1 MADEQSTFQSEAVEL
16 SELERITQRLNTFTV
31 GLKPANAEQVNQ
43 IMQKGLSAG
52 NFKLDELDALVQ
64 IREQVNAG
72 IIDYNTQVQVA
83 TKRIQELEQEE
94 LQKQKDLLAQ
104 TLVEKDNLVTEERK
118 LKKLAQQELKIV
130 AEQNKILQAQL
141 EALSNVQNNVTSKPI
156 QDLLDESRASAE
168 MNASDRPK
176 SKAWDMVR
184 QARPDEE
191 PFVGE
196 VKEQVAEAKKAF
208 KDFEEESV
216 IITPNADTEFTPQGD
231 TLDSFYDEV
240 ERVNEVAEADELLA
254 DEPHPSNDELM
265 GEPDVDVEVGFAD
278 DFDEDENFEDSADFY
293 NGVSPEEALED
304 VNEKF
309 EDTLESLEDSE
320 TVPSTGQVTSKPVIS
335 GGNAPNIQAQVSE
348 PENIVA
354 PVEEEKKTIPTFDTE
369 EELIASVNAKVNII
383 EDEAEEEYE
392 EITIPSRSELENIS
406 KAEVQAEG
414 DKLGFE
420 LSGSKEEMVDQFE
433 EQTEAFIASLQEDG
447 DFISASETEETRS
460 DEEKKDGNDDV
471 RDGGYF

>member
-1 MADEQSTFQSEAVEL
+1 MAEQTPTFASETVEPT
-16 SELERITQRLNTFTV
+16 ELERITNRLNTFTV

-43 IMQKGLSAG
+43 IMQKGLQAG

-64 IREQVNAG
+64 IREQINTG

-83 TKRIQELEQEE
+83 TKRIQELEIEE
-94 LQKQKDLLAQ
+94 AQRQKDLVASTLA
-104 TLVEKDNLVTEERK
+104 ERD
-118 LKKLAQQELKIV
+118 LLIDAERRSKKLAEQELRV
-130 AEQNKILQAQL
+130 AEEENKILKAQL

-168 MNASDRPK
+168 MAASPKTK
-176 SKAWDMVR
+176 SKAWEMVR
-184 QARPDEE
+184 QARPDEITE
-191 PFVGE
+191 DE
-196 VKEQVAEAKKAF
+196 ELAEKLDETKKAF
-208 KDFEEESV
+208 KDFESETQVVSTPALQDNV
-216 IITPNADTEFTPQGD
+216 QFRPHGITTE
-231 TLDSFYDEV
+231 SFYDEV
-240 ERVNEVAEADELLA
+240 EKVNEVAEADELFA
-254 DEPHPSNDELM
+254 KEE
-265 GEPDVDVEVGFAD
+265 ETVGFD
-278 DFDEDENFEDSADFY
+278 DESFDEDADFVDDEMFY

-320 TVPSTGQVTSKPVIS
+320 PVPSTGQVTSKPVIS

-369 EELIASVNAKVNII
+369 EELLASVNAKVNII

-392 EITIPSRSELENIS
+392 EITIPSRSELENSS
-406 KAEVQAEG
+406 KAEVQEEG

-420 LSGSKEEMVDQFE
+420 LSGTKEEMIDQFE
-433 EQTEAFIASLQEDG
+433 EQTESFIASLQEDG
-447 DFISASETEETRS
+447 DFISASETDNTRS
-460 DEEKKDGNDDV
+460 DEEKKDGDDDV

>member
-1 MADEQSTFQSEAVEL
+1 MAEQTPTFASETVEPT
-16 SELERITQRLNTFTV
+16 ELERITNRLNTFTV

-43 IMQKGLSAG
+43 IMQKGLQAG

-64 IREQVNAG
+64 IREQINSG

-83 TKRIQELEQEE
+83 TKRIQELEIEE
-94 LQKQKDLLAQ
+94 AQRQKDLVASTLA
-104 TLVEKDNLVTEERK
+104 ERD
-118 LKKLAQQELKIV
+118 LLIDAERRSKKLAEQELRV
-130 AEQNKILQAQL
+130 AEEENKILKAQL

-168 MNASDRPK
+168 MLASPKTK
-176 SKAWDMVR
+176 SKAWEMVR
-184 QARPDEE
+184 QARPDEITE
-191 PFVGE
+191 DE
-196 VKEQVAEAKKAF
+196 ELAEKLDETKKAF
-208 KDFEEESV
+208 KDFEEETKV
-216 IITPNADTEFTPQGD
+216 IPTPALQDEVTFRPHGITTE
-231 TLDSFYDEV
+231 SFYDEV
-240 ERVNEVAEADELLA
+240 EKVNEVAEADELFA
-254 DEPHPSNDELM
+254 KEEES
-265 GEPDVDVEVGFAD
+265 VGFD
-278 DFDEDENFEDSADFY
+278 DESFDEDADFVDDEMFY

-320 TVPSTGQVTSKPVIS
+320 PVPSTGQVTSKPVIS

-369 EELIASVNAKVNII
+369 EELLASVNAKVNII

-392 EITIPSRSELENIS
+392 EITIPSRSELENSS
-406 KAEVQAEG
+406 KTEVQEEG

-420 LSGSKEEMVDQFE
+420 LSGTKEEMIDQFE
-433 EQTEAFIASLQEDG
+433 EQTESFIASLQEDG
-447 DFISASETEETRS
+447 DFISASETDNTRS
-460 DEEKKDGNDDV
+460 DEEKKDGDDDV

>member
-1 MADEQSTFQSEAVEL
+1 MAEQTPTFASETVEPT
-16 SELERITQRLNTFTV
+16 ELERITNRLNTFTV

-43 IMQKGLSAG
+43 IMQKGLQAG

-64 IREQVNAG
+64 IREQINTG
-72 IIDYNTQVQVA
+72 IIDYNTQVQVT
-83 TKRIQELEQEE
+83 TKRIQELEIEE
-94 LQKQKDLLAQ
+94 AQRQKDLVASTLA
-104 TLVEKDNLVTEERK
+104 ERD
-118 LKKLAQQELKIV
+118 LLIDAERRSKKLAEQELRV
-130 AEQNKILQAQL
+130 AEEENKILKAQL

-168 MNASDRPK
+168 MAASPKTK
-176 SKAWDMVR
+176 SKAWEMVR
-184 QARPDEE
+184 QARPDEITE
-191 PFVGE
+191 DE
-196 VKEQVAEAKKAF
+196 ELAEKLDETKKAF
-208 KDFEEESV
+208 KDFESETQVVSTPALQDNV
-216 IITPNADTEFTPQGD
+216 QFRPHGITTE
-231 TLDSFYDEV
+231 SFYDEV
-240 ERVNEVAEADELLA
+240 EKVNEVAEADELFA
-254 DEPHPSNDELM
+254 KEE
-265 GEPDVDVEVGFAD
+265 ETVGFD
-278 DFDEDENFEDSADFY
+278 DESFDEDADFVDDEMFY

-320 TVPSTGQVTSKPVIS
+320 PVPSTGQVTSKPVIS

-369 EELIASVNAKVNII
+369 EELLASVNAKVNII

-392 EITIPSRSELENIS
+392 EITIPSRSELENSS
-406 KAEVQAEG
+406 KAEVQEEG

-420 LSGSKEEMVDQFE
+420 LSGTKEEMIDQFE
-433 EQTEAFIASLQEDG
+433 EQTESFIASLQEDG
-447 DFISASETEETRS
+447 DFISASETDNTRS
-460 DEEKKDGNDDV
+460 DEEKKDGDDDV

>member
-94 LQKQKDLLAQ
+94 LQKQKDLLAR

-176 SKAWDMVR
+176 SK
-184 QARPDEE
+184 
-191 PFVGE
+191 
-196 VKEQVAEAKKAF
+196 
-208 KDFEEESV
+208 S
-216 IITPNADTEFTPQGD
+216 
-231 TLDSFYDEV
+231 
-240 ERVNEVAEADELLA
+240 
-254 DEPHPSNDELM
+254 M
-265 GEPDVDVEVGFAD
+265 GHG
-278 DFDEDENFEDSADFY
+278 
-293 NGVSPEEALED
+293 
-304 VNEKF
+304 K
-309 EDTLESLEDSE
+309 
-320 TVPSTGQVTSKPVIS
+320 TG
-335 GGNAPNIQAQVSE
+335 
-348 PENIVA
+348 
-354 PVEEEKKTIPTFDTE
+354 KT
-369 EELIASVNAKVNII
+369 
-383 EDEAEEEYE
+383 
-392 EITIPSRSELENIS
+392 
-406 KAEVQAEG
+406 
-414 DKLGFE
+414 
-420 LSGSKEEMVDQFE
+420 
-433 EQTEAFIASLQEDG
+433 
-447 DFISASETEETRS
+447 
-460 DEEKKDGNDDV
+460 
-471 RDGGYF
+471 

>member
-265 GEPDVDVEVGFAD
+265 GEPDVDDDVEVGFAD

-304 VNEKF
+304 
-309 EDTLESLEDSE
+309 SE

-335 GGNAPNIQAQVSE
+335 GGNAPNIKAQVSE

-369 EELIASVNAKVNII
+369 EELLASVNAKVNII

-392 EITIPSRSELENIS
+392 EITIPSRSELESIS

>member
-83 TKRIQELEQEE
+83 TKRIQELEILE
-94 LQKQKDLLAQ
+94 LQKQKDLVSKSLAD
-104 TLVEKDNLVTEERK
+104 KDLLITEERQA
-118 LKKLAQQELKIV
+118 KKLAEQELRI
-130 AEQNKILQAQL
+130 AEEENKILKAKL
-141 EALSNVQNNVTSKPI
+141 EALSSVENNVTSKPI

-168 MNASDRPK
+168 MAASPKVK
-176 SKAWDMVR
+176 SKAWQMVR
-184 QARPDEE
+184 QARPDELLTQDE
-191 PFVGE
+191 E
-196 VKEQVAEAKKAF
+196 LAEKIEDTKKAF
-208 KDFEEESV
+208 KDFEAETQVVPTPALQDNVDFKPAGTSV
-216 IITPNADTEFTPQGD
+216 
-231 TLDSFYDEV
+231 DSFYDEV

-265 GEPDVDVEVGFAD
+265 GEPDVDDDVEVGFAD

-304 VNEKF
+304 
-309 EDTLESLEDSE
+309 SE

-335 GGNAPNIQAQVSE
+335 GGNAPNIKAQVSE

-392 EITIPSRSELENIS
+392 EITIPSRSELESIS

>member
-1 MADEQSTFQSEAVEL
+1 MAEQTPTFASETVEPT
-16 SELERITQRLNTFTV
+16 ELERITNRLNTFTV

-43 IMQKGLSAG
+43 IMQKGLQAG

-64 IREQVNAG
+64 IREQINTG

-83 TKRIQELEQEE
+83 TKRIQELEIEE
-94 LQKQKDLLAQ
+94 AQRQKDLVASTLA
-104 TLVEKDNLVTEERK
+104 ERD
-118 LKKLAQQELKIV
+118 LLIDAERRSKKLAEQELRV
-130 AEQNKILQAQL
+130 AEEENKILKAQL

-168 MNASDRPK
+168 MAASPKTK
-176 SKAWDMVR
+176 SKAWEMVR
-184 QARPDEE
+184 QARPDEITE
-191 PFVGE
+191 DE
-196 VKEQVAEAKKAF
+196 ELAEKLDETKKAF
-208 KDFEEESV
+208 KDFESETQVVSTPALQDNV
-216 IITPNADTEFTPQGD
+216 QFRPHGITTE
-231 TLDSFYDEV
+231 SFYDEV
-240 ERVNEVAEADELLA
+240 EKVNEVAEADELFA
-254 DEPHPSNDELM
+254 KEE
-265 GEPDVDVEVGFAD
+265 ETVGFD
-278 DFDEDENFEDSADFY
+278 DESFDEDADFVDDEMFY
-293 NGVSPEEALED
+293 NGVSPEESLED

-320 TVPSTGQVTSKPVIS
+320 PVPSTGQVTSKPVIS

-369 EELIASVNAKVNII
+369 EELLASVNAKVNII

-392 EITIPSRSELENIS
+392 EITIPSRSELENSS
-406 KAEVQAEG
+406 KAEVQEEG

-420 LSGSKEEMVDQFE
+420 LSGTKEEMIDQFE
-433 EQTEAFIASLQEDG
+433 EQTESFIASLQEDG
-447 DFISASETEETRS
+447 DFISASETDNTRS
-460 DEEKKDGNDDV
+460 DEEKKDGDDDV

>member
-1 MADEQSTFQSEAVEL
+1 MADEQSTFASETVEL
-16 SELERITQRLNTFTV
+16 SELERITNRLNTFTV

-94 LQKQKDLLAQ
+94 VQKQRDLIASSLA
-104 TLVEKDNLVTEERK
+104 EKDELVVAERQA
-118 LKKLAQQELKIV
+118 KKLAQQELKIV
-130 AEQNKILQAQL
+130 EEQNKILQAQL

-184 QARPDEE
+184 QARPEE
-191 PFVGE
+191 PFIGE
-196 VKEQVAEAKKAF
+196 TAQQVAEAKKAF

-216 IITPNADTEFTPQGD
+216 TITPNADTQFVPKGD
-231 TLDSFYDEV
+231 TVESFYDEV
-240 ERVNEVAEADELLA
+240 EKVNEVAAADELLV
-254 DEPHPSNDELM
+254 
-265 GEPDVDVEVGFAD
+265 EPDVFEDVEIGFAD
-278 DFDEDENFEDSADFY
+278 DFDEDADFVDDEMFY
-293 NGVSPEEALED
+293 NGVSPEQALED

-320 TVPSTGQVTSKPVIS
+320 PVVSTGQVTSKPIIS

-348 PENIVA
+348 PENITA

-369 EELIASVNAKVNII
+369 EELLASAQAKI
-383 EDEAEEEYE
+383 DDAEEEYE

-406 KAEVQAEG
+406 KTEVQEEG

-420 LSGSKEEMVDQFE
+420 LSGSKEEMIDQFE
-433 EQTEAFIASLQEDG
+433 EQTESFIASLQEDG
-447 DFISASETEETRS
+447 DFISASETEATRS
-460 DEEKKDGNDDV
+460 DEEKKDGDDDV

>member
-1 MADEQSTFQSEAVEL
+1 MADEQSTFASETVEL
-16 SELERITQRLNTFTV
+16 SELERITNRLNTFTV

-94 LQKQKDLLAQ
+94 VQKQRDLIASSLA
-104 TLVEKDNLVTEERK
+104 EKDELFVAERQA
-118 LKKLAQQELKIV
+118 KKLAQQELKIV
-130 AEQNKILQAQL
+130 EEQNKILQAQL

-184 QARPDEE
+184 QARPEE
-191 PFVGE
+191 PFIGE
-196 VKEQVAEAKKAF
+196 TANQVAEAKKAF

-216 IITPNADTEFTPQGD
+216 TITPNADTQFAPKGD
-231 TLDSFYDEV
+231 TVESFYDEV
-240 ERVNEVAEADELLA
+240 ENVYEVAAADELLV
-254 DEPHPSNDELM
+254 
-265 GEPDVDVEVGFAD
+265 EPDVFEDVEIGFAD
-278 DFDEDENFEDSADFY
+278 DFDEDADFVDDEMFY
-293 NGVSPEEALED
+293 NGVSPEQALED

-320 TVPSTGQVTSKPVIS
+320 PVVSTGQVTSKPIIS

-348 PENIVA
+348 PENITA

-369 EELIASVNAKVNII
+369 EELLASAQAKI
-383 EDEAEEEYE
+383 DDAEEEYE

-406 KAEVQAEG
+406 KTEVQEEG

-420 LSGSKEEMVDQFE
+420 LSGSKEEMIDQFE
-433 EQTEAFIASLQEDG
+433 EQTESFIASLQEDG
-447 DFISASETEETRS
+447 DFISASETEATRS
-460 DEEKKDGNDDV
+460 DEEKKDGDDDV

>member
-1 MADEQSTFQSEAVEL
+1 
-16 SELERITQRLNTFTV
+16 
-31 GLKPANAEQVNQ
+31 
-43 IMQKGLSAG
+43 MQKGLQAG

-64 IREQVNAG
+64 IREQINTG

-83 TKRIQELEQEE
+83 TKRIQELEIEE
-94 LQKQKDLLAQ
+94 AQRQKDLVASTLA
-104 TLVEKDNLVTEERK
+104 ERD
-118 LKKLAQQELKIV
+118 LLIDAERRSKKLAEQELRV
-130 AEQNKILQAQL
+130 AEEENKILKAQL

-168 MNASDRPK
+168 MAASPKTK
-176 SKAWDMVR
+176 SKAWEMVR
-184 QARPDEE
+184 QARPDDITEDE
-191 PFVGE
+191 DL
-196 VKEQVAEAKKAF
+196 AEKLDETKKAF
-208 KDFEEESV
+208 KDFESETQVVSTPALQDNV
-216 IITPNADTEFTPQGD
+216 QFRPHGITTE
-231 TLDSFYDEV
+231 SFYDEV
-240 ERVNEVAEADELLA
+240 EKVNEVAEADELFA
-254 DEPHPSNDELM
+254 KEE
-265 GEPDVDVEVGFAD
+265 ETVGFD
-278 DFDEDENFEDSADFY
+278 DESFDEDADFVDDEMFY

-320 TVPSTGQVTSKPVIS
+320 PVPSTGQVTSKPVIS

-369 EELIASVNAKVNII
+369 EELLASVNAKVNII

-392 EITIPSRSELENIS
+392 EITIPSRSELENSS
-406 KAEVQAEG
+406 KAEVQEEG

-420 LSGSKEEMVDQFE
+420 LSGTKEEMIDQFE
-433 EQTEAFIASLQEDG
+433 EQTESFIASLQEDG
-447 DFISASETEETRS
+447 DFISASETDNTRS
-460 DEEKKDGNDDV
+460 DEEKKDGDDDV

>member
-1 MADEQSTFQSEAVEL
+1 MAEQTPTFASETVEPT
-16 SELERITQRLNTFTV
+16 ELERITNRLNTFTV

-43 IMQKGLSAG
+43 IMQKGLQAG

-64 IREQVNAG
+64 IREQINSG

-83 TKRIQELEQEE
+83 TKRIQELEIEE
-94 LQKQKDLLAQ
+94 AQRQKDLVASTLA
-104 TLVEKDNLVTEERK
+104 ERD
-118 LKKLAQQELKIV
+118 LLIDAERRSKKLAEQELRV
-130 AEQNKILQAQL
+130 AEEENKILKAQL

-168 MNASDRPK
+168 MAASPKTK
-176 SKAWDMVR
+176 SKAWEMVR
-184 QARPDEE
+184 QARPDDITEDE
-191 PFVGE
+191 DL
-196 VKEQVAEAKKAF
+196 AEKLDETKKAF
-208 KDFEEESV
+208 KDFESETQVVSTPALQDNV
-216 IITPNADTEFTPQGD
+216 QFRPHGITTE
-231 TLDSFYDEV
+231 SFYDEV
-240 ERVNEVAEADELLA
+240 EKVNEVAEADELFA
-254 DEPHPSNDELM
+254 KEE
-265 GEPDVDVEVGFAD
+265 ETVGFD
-278 DFDEDENFEDSADFY
+278 DESFDEDADFVDDEMFY

-320 TVPSTGQVTSKPVIS
+320 PVPSTGQVTSKPVIS

-369 EELIASVNAKVNII
+369 EELLASVNAKVNII
-383 EDEAEEEYE
+383 EDESEEEYE
-392 EITIPSRSELENIS
+392 EITIPSRSELENSS
-406 KAEVQAEG
+406 KAEVQEEG

-420 LSGSKEEMVDQFE
+420 LSGTKEEMIDQFE
-433 EQTEAFIASLQEDG
+433 EQTESFIASLQEDG
-447 DFISASETEETRS
+447 DFISASETDNTRS
-460 DEEKKDGNDDV
+460 DEEKKDGDDDV

>member
-1 MADEQSTFQSEAVEL
+1 MAEQTPTFASETVEPT
-16 SELERITQRLNTFTV
+16 ELERITNRLNTFTV

-43 IMQKGLSAG
+43 IMQKGLQAG

-64 IREQVNAG
+64 IREQINTG

-83 TKRIQELEQEE
+83 TKRIQELEIEE
-94 LQKQKDLLAQ
+94 AQRQKDLVASTLA
-104 TLVEKDNLVTEERK
+104 ERD
-118 LKKLAQQELKIV
+118 LLIDAERRSKKLAEQELRV
-130 AEQNKILQAQL
+130 AEEENKILKAQL

-168 MNASDRPK
+168 MAASPKTK
-176 SKAWDMVR
+176 SKAWEMVR
-184 QARPDEE
+184 QARPDEITE
-191 PFVGE
+191 DE
-196 VKEQVAEAKKAF
+196 ELAEKLDETKKAF
-208 KDFEEESV
+208 KDFESETQVVSTPALQDNV
-216 IITPNADTEFTPQGD
+216 QFRPHGITTE
-231 TLDSFYDEV
+231 SFYDEV
-240 ERVNEVAEADELLA
+240 EKVNEVAEADELFA
-254 DEPHPSNDELM
+254 KEE
-265 GEPDVDVEVGFAD
+265 ETVGFD
-278 DFDEDENFEDSADFY
+278 DESFDEDADFVDDEMFY

-320 TVPSTGQVTSKPVIS
+320 PVPSTGQVTSKPVIS

-392 EITIPSRSELENIS
+392 EITIPSRSELENSS
-406 KAEVQAEG
+406 KAEVQEEG

-420 LSGSKEEMVDQFE
+420 LSGTKEEMIDQFE
-433 EQTEAFIASLQEDG
+433 EQTESFIASLQEDG
-447 DFISASETEETRS
+447 DFISASETDNTRS
-460 DEEKKDGNDDV
+460 DEEKKDGDDDV

>member
-1 MADEQSTFQSEAVEL
+1 MAEQTPTFASETVEPT
-16 SELERITQRLNTFTV
+16 ELERITNRLNTFTV

-43 IMQKGLSAG
+43 IMQKGLQAG

-64 IREQVNAG
+64 IREQINTG

-83 TKRIQELEQEE
+83 TKRIQELEIEE
-94 LQKQKDLLAQ
+94 AQRQKDLVASTLA
-104 TLVEKDNLVTEERK
+104 ERD
-118 LKKLAQQELKIV
+118 LLIDAERRSKKLAEQELRV
-130 AEQNKILQAQL
+130 AEEENKILKAQL

-168 MNASDRPK
+168 MAASPKTK
-176 SKAWDMVR
+176 SKAWEMVR
-184 QARPDEE
+184 QARPDEITE
-191 PFVGE
+191 DE
-196 VKEQVAEAKKAF
+196 ELAEKLDETKKAF
-208 KDFEEESV
+208 KDFEEETKV
-216 IITPNADTEFTPQGD
+216 IPTPALQDEVTFRPHGITTE
-231 TLDSFYDEV
+231 SFYDEV
-240 ERVNEVAEADELLA
+240 EKVNEVAEADELFA
-254 DEPHPSNDELM
+254 KEE
-265 GEPDVDVEVGFAD
+265 ETVGFD
-278 DFDEDENFEDSADFY
+278 DESFDEDADFVDDEMFY

-320 TVPSTGQVTSKPVIS
+320 PVPSTGQVTSKPVIS

-369 EELIASVNAKVNII
+369 EELLASVNAKVNII

-392 EITIPSRSELENIS
+392 EITIPSRSELENSS
-406 KAEVQAEG
+406 KAEVQEEG

-420 LSGSKEEMVDQFE
+420 LSGTKEEMIDQFE
-433 EQTEAFIASLQEDG
+433 EQTESFIASLQEDG
-447 DFISASETEETRS
+447 DFISASETDNTRS
-460 DEEKKDGNDDV
+460 DEEKKDGDDDV